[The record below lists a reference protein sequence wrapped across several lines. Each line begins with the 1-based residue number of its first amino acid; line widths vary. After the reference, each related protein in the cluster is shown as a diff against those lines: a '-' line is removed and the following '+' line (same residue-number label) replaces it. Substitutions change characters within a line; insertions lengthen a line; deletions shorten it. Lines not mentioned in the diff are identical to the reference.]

1 MSVLPLN
8 EFSSLANVKCKFAF
22 YSQGSTHGV
31 QGKEILFIA
40 DSENLGATVDLS
52 ILRILTYLKYMN

>member
-8 EFSSLANVKCKFAF
+8 EFSSLANVKCKFSF

-52 ILRILTYLKYMN
+52 ILRILNYVKYMN